1 MRSAVPMRKCV
12 GCGESRPKQELL
24 RIVMTPEGRVMID
37 RGGKANGRG
46 AYLCDDPDC
55 LARARKRNSL
65 NRSFRKTVDSAI
77 YTRMEQELTGHE

>member
-1 MRSAVPMRKCV
+1 MRKCV